1 VIVFADSSAVVKL
14 YANEDGAEQ
23 VRALPTPLYVSAL
36 ARVEVPAALWRKQ
49 RTGEMSIDDVTTLI
63 ERFTSDFYDTTEARH
78 RLSSLAVSARII
90 NRAADLLGKHVLRAY
105 DAVQLAT
112 ALTLRTSD
120 PETGFACFDAQL
132 ITAGT
137 AEGFHM
143 LPQEEDTTDER

>member
-14 YANEDGAEQ
+14 YANEDDAER

-36 ARVEVPAALWRKQ
+36 ARVEIPAALWRKQ
-49 RTGEMSIDDVTTLI
+49 RTGEMSTDDVTTLI
-63 ERFTSDFYDTTEARH
+63 ERFTSDFYDTDEASH

-90 NRAADLLGKHVLRAY
+90 DRAAGLLGKHALRAY

-132 ITAGT
+132 ITAST
-137 AEGFHM
+137 AEGFDM
-143 LPQEEDTTDER
+143 LAQAY